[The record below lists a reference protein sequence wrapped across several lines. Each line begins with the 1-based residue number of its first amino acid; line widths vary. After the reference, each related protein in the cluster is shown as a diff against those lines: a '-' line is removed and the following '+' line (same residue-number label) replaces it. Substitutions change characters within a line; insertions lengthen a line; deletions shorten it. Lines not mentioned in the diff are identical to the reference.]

1 MNHKSVKTMKLKA
14 SKNHGLWIR
23 MLELKPGLNGL
34 KIFKNSEF
42 RYKDI
47 SETYKSVNPL
57 AVRTKTVT
65 TKEIS
70 ESK

>member
-1 MNHKSVKTMKLKA
+1 
-14 SKNHGLWIR
+14 